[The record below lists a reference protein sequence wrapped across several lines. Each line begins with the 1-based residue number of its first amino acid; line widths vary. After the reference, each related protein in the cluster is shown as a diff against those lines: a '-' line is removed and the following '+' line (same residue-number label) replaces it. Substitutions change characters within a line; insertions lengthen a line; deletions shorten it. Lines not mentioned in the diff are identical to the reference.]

1 MTATAKIQF
10 VESPRALL
18 QLAENVT
25 AVSRASVEEVQNTTS
40 RKRPQMTVQAPRLT
54 QRADFE
60 DSLVAYMTSVLN
72 LSVALANDQTQV
84 ITAQTNASQGMVA
97 GAKAASDQAV
107 QDLQKAEADAAKQQ
121 QESKWQKILGW
132 LGAGIMCLIG
142 VITDQPELCIMGA
155 LMMVDSQMGLSDKL
169 DTYLSAH
176 CSTLG
181 KIFAKI
187 GIAIA
192 MAVVVGGVCGMFRA
206 AVEKLA
212 TTAAADGESFLSR
225 AFQFGFKNGKA
236 IGGYGQFISTSAQ
249 MSLVVNPYADML
261 QPFMQGMIDGLNY
274 VVKFLNELPKI
285 VGQKTLSIGDISLDD
300 AEKKTLAK
308 VLGMITALVLVVY
321 AGKYTGLAGSSGLAD
336 VLVERLGQKGFSFI
350 QFICGM
356 GLSGAQVGQGV
367 FGILQ
372 GVAGQDQADA
382 TRDNAIMQSLQVIYT
397 SCITQISQM
406 TQQIQA
412 SGKAVNDTI
421 GDMNSRWDEYVA
433 PYRISAEL
441 AG

>member
-1 MTATAKIQF
+1 MTASVKAQF
-10 VESPRALL
+10 IESPQALL
-18 QLAENVT
+18 QLAENVPT
-25 AVSRASVEEVQNTTS
+25 VGRASVEEAQNASS
-40 RKRPQMTVQAPRLT
+40 RKRPQMTTQAPRLT
-54 QRADFE
+54 QGTDFE
-60 DSLVAYMTSVLN
+60 DALVVYMTSVLN
-72 LSVALANDQTQV
+72 LSVALANDQTKV
-84 ITAQTNASQGMVA
+84 ITAQTNTSQGMIV

-107 QDLQKAEADAAKQQ
+107 KDLQKAEAAAAQQQ

-132 LGAGIMCLIG
+132 LGAAIMCVIG

-155 LMMVDSQMGLSDKL
+155 LMMVDSQLGLSDKL
-169 DTYLSAH
+169 DAYLSAH

-192 MAVVVGGVCGMFRA
+192 MAVVVSGVCGMFRA

-212 TTAAADGESFLSR
+212 ATAAADGESFLSR

-274 VVKFLNELPKI
+274 VVKFINQLPKI

-321 AGKYTGLAGSSGLAD
+321 AGKYTGLAGSSGLSD

-350 QFICGM
+350 KFACGM
-356 GLSGAQVGQGV
+356 GESGAQVGQGV

-372 GVAGQDQADA
+372 GVAGQIQADA
-382 TRDNAIMQSLQVIYT
+382 TQDNAIMQALQVIYT
-397 SCITQISQM
+397 SCIAQISQM